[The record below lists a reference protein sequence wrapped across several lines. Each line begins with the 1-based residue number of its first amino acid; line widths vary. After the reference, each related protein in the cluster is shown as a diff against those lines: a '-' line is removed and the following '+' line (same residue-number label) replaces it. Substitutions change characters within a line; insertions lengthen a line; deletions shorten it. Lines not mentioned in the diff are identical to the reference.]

1 MNLLN
6 NIPHELREYNQ
17 WIVWRLEEKPGTT
30 KPTKVPYIARP
41 NSGKASVT
49 DPNTWV
55 SFEDVLK
62 APLTCQGIVPW
73 DYQNERPSKSVSE
86 TGFSG
91 VGFVFTNADPFTGI
105 DLDDTHGDVEAYERQ
120 LKIFHEFD
128 SYSELSPSGNGV
140 HIIIKGNVPHGRR
153 RAEIEIY
160 SAERYFTMTGNVQR
174 QAPIAERQ
182 ELLQLLFDQMGGAAK
197 VHTVIEDKEQ
207 KHSDEE
213 IIAMAASAAN
223 GDKFS
228 KLHRGEWQGDYPSQS
243 EADIAYVDIVAF
255 YTQNLE
261 QIRRLFRVS
270 ALGQTPKDNYEHRGD
285 RAAYV
290 EYMVRKSFDRQLPK
304 VDAEGLRLLMAK
316 MMAEANGATAS
327 PGGNAAAPGIG
338 SERNS
343 TAAAAPLPASG
354 ERVNTFPPG
363 LLGEV
368 AQFIMDVSPRP
379 VPQIALAGAIGLLSG
394 ICGRAYNVS
403 GTGLNQYVLLMAT
416 TGSGKDAI
424 SSGIAKLMSAVAHS
438 VPAANDFRGPG
449 ELVSSA
455 GLIKWLD
462 KKPAVLS
469 ILGEVGIMMQ
479 QMASQTANAHL
490 KGLQRT
496 LLQMYSKSGKGET
509 FDPSAYSDKE
519 KNTGFIA
526 SPSLTIIGE
535 TVPHTFY
542 EMLDD
547 AMIASGLLPRFLTFE
562 YIGARGYLIEGREN
576 VQPSFALIQQLA
588 DLCAGALTLAHNGN
602 VHNVPFT
609 DEAQET
615 FREFD
620 RWTTDQI
627 NQAKTETLKQLWNR
641 AHLKAMK
648 LAAVCAVGINP
659 THPLITI
666 NETMWATKLVVDQTN
681 ALIGRFEAGEVGS
694 QIGNE
699 VSQVNE
705 IIKTIGT
712 TINSPFDRYSKYG
725 DTEEMHRDGVV
736 SYSHISRR
744 VIAMSCFRLDRFG
757 ATNAIKRA
765 IAGLVENDELREL
778 PKSQM
783 QAKYG
788 RAAKAYVVAMPL
800 RFVEAAKKYAAA
812 LEKEKGG

>member
-1 MNLLN
+1 MSLLN
-6 NIPHELREYNQ
+6 NIPHELREWNQ

-41 NSGKASVT
+41 NAGKASVT

-62 APLTCQGIVPW
+62 APLTCQSIVPW
-73 DYQNERPSKSVSE
+73 DYEKECPSKPVSE

-91 VGFVFTNADPFTGI
+91 VGFVFTVADPFTGI
-105 DLDDTHGDVEAYERQ
+105 DLDDTHGDVESYERQ
-120 LKIFHEFD
+120 LKIFHEFN

-140 HIIIKGNVPHGRR
+140 HIIVKGKLPHGRR
-153 RAEIEIY
+153 RAEIELY

-174 QAPIAERQ
+174 QAPIEERQ
-182 ELLQLLFDQMGGAAK
+182 ELLQILFDQMGGAAN
-197 VHTVIEDKEQ
+197 VYTVNDDKEQ
-207 KHSDEE
+207 KHTDEE
-213 IIAMAASAAN
+213 IIAMAAGAAN

-243 EADIAYVDIVAF
+243 EADIAYVDIIAF

-261 QIRRLFRVS
+261 QIRRLFKVS

-304 VDAEGLRLLMAK
+304 VDPEGLRLLMAK
-316 MMAEANGATAS
+316 MMADGATAE

-343 TAAAAPLPASG
+343 TAANTPLPASG
-354 ERVNTFPPG
+354 GRVNPFPPG

-379 VPQIALAGAIGLLSG
+379 VPQIALAGAIALLSG
-394 ICGRAYNVS
+394 ITGRAYNVS

-424 SSGIAKLMSAVAHS
+424 ASGIAKLMSAVSHS

-462 KKPAVLS
+462 KKPSVIS
-469 ILGEVGIMMQ
+469 ILGEIGLMMQ
-479 QMASQTANAHL
+479 QMASITANAHL

-496 LLQMYSKSGKGET
+496 LLQMYSKSGKGEM

-519 KNTGFIA
+519 KNTGFIQ

-547 AMIASGLLPRFLTFE
+547 NMIASGLLPRFLTFE
-562 YIGARGYLIEGREN
+562 YMGARGYLIEGRES
-576 VQPSFALIQQLA
+576 VQPSFALVQQLA
-588 DLCAGALTLAHNGN
+588 DLCANCLTLAHNGN
-602 VHNVPFT
+602 VHNVAF
-609 DEAQET
+609 DNEAADI

-627 NQAKTETLKQLWNR
+627 NEAKSEVLKQLWNR

-659 THPLITI
+659 HNPLITI

-681 ALIGRFEAGEVGS
+681 NLIGRFEAGETGA
-694 QIGNE
+694 QAGNE

-705 IIKTIGT
+705 IIKAIGT
-712 TINSPFDRYSKYG
+712 TVNSPFERYSKYG

-736 SYSHISRR
+736 THSHIARR
-744 VIAMSCFRLDRFG
+744 VQAMACFRHDRFG
-757 ATNAIKRA
+757 ATSAIKRA
-765 IAGLVENDELREL
+765 LATLLENDELREL
-778 PKSQM
+778 PKAQM

-788 RAAKAYVVAMPL
+788 RGAKAYVVAMPL
-800 RFVEAAKKYAAA
+800 RFVEAAKKYAASQD
-812 LEKEKGG
+812 K